1 MTDRFD
7 VVVVGARC
15 AGSPLATLL
24 ARQGVRVAVVER
36 ATFPRD
42 TLSTHVFEA
51 DGLAFLARL
60 GLTERLRA
68 TGTPFMRRTDNRVED
83 FRWVADIPQYRG
95 DVGGI
100 ASVRRPVLDPILAQ
114 AAEEAGAEVRF
125 ATKVTGLVQE
135 AGRVRGVR
143 VSAAGG
149 ESELHARLVVGADG
163 RNSTI
168 AKLCGARKY
177 NVTNNERF
185 GYWSYFEG
193 ANLGAEP
200 TFVFHMW
207 ANRLVLGG
215 PTDGGLYQALAIP
228 DLSELAAFRRDLE
241 GNLMRYV
248 GECEPVATAL
258 ERARRVGKVFGAVR
272 WTGFFRDASGP
283 GWVLVGDAGHHK
295 DPTPGRGIS
304 DAFRQVDAL
313 VPAIV
318 AGLDGSGHGLD
329 EALKRWGRWRD
340 GEFAEHYWMAT
351 DLGKAG
357 PPPTPVPELM
367 RRLHAQGKIDLFMDL
382 LGHRR
387 RPSAVL
393 SPARVLGATG
403 RLLARR
409 GCDRRALLR
418 EVGALVAED
427 SRRRWR
433 NRHPVYAPEDARA
446 DDGGLKEVDEVAA

>member
-1 MTDRFD
+1 MTERFD

-15 AGSPLATLL
+15 AGSPLAALL
-24 ARQGVRVAVVER
+24 AREGVRVVVVER
-36 ATFPRD
+36 ATFPCD
-42 TLSTHVFEA
+42 TLSSHVFEA

-68 TGTPFMRRTDNRVED
+68 TGAPFMRRVDNRIED
-83 FRWVADIPQYRG
+83 FRWVAEIPQYPG

-114 AAEEAGAEVRF
+114 AAEDAGAEVRF
-125 ATKVTGLVQE
+125 ATNVTGLVRE

-143 VSAAGG
+143 VVTAGG
-149 ESELHARLVVGADG
+149 ESELHGALVVGADG

-168 AKLCGARKY
+168 AKLCGARRY
-177 NVTNNERF
+177 NLTPNERVS
-185 GYWSYFEG
+185 YWSYFEG
-193 ANLGAEP
+193 ANVGAEP

-207 ANRLVLGG
+207 ANRLVFGA
-215 PTDGGLYQALAIP
+215 PTDGGLYLALAMP
-228 DLSELAAFRRDLE
+228 ELSELDSFRGDIE
-241 GNLMRYV
+241 GSLMRYV
-248 GECEPVATAL
+248 TQCEPVAAAL
-258 ERARRVGKVFGAVR
+258 EGAQRVGKVLGAVR

-295 DPTPGRGIS
+295 DPAPGRGIS

-313 VPAIV
+313 APAIV
-318 AGLDGSGHGLD
+318 AGLDGSGHRLD
-329 EALKRWGRWRD
+329 ETLKRWGRWRD
-340 GEFAEHYWMAT
+340 SEFADRYWMAA

-357 PPPTPVPELM
+357 PPPTPAAELV
-367 RRLHAQGKIDLFMDL
+367 RRLHAQGKIDLVMDL
-382 LGHRR
+382 LSQRR

-393 SPARVLGATG
+393 NPPRLFGATG

-418 EVGALVAED
+418 EVGSLVAED

-433 NRHPVYAPEDARA
+433 NRRPAYAPEDAITDQA
-446 DDGGLKEVDEVAA
+446 GPNELDEDST